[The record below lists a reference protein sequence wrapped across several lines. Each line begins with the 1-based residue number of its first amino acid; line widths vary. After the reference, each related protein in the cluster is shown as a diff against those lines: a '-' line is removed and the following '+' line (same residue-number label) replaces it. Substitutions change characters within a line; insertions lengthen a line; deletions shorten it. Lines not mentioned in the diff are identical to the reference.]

1 MPKRVVI
8 FGANGGIGQ
17 AATEQFLKAGY
28 IVVPVTRGMLDFT
41 DPDSYIVVENLL
53 ENQEPDVIVNCVGY
67 FDTTNQE
74 THTRTFDINLGSNWA
89 IIQHYINNPN
99 AKPVNII
106 MVGSSA
112 YKSGK
117 KNYMLYSASKAALH
131 NLWQGA
137 QEFFGGRGITVNI
150 VHPVRTRTEMV
161 APFDSKLDYLD
172 PKDVAQVIVEL
183 AQTTTSSSK
192 ELSFEEYL

>member
-1 MPKRVVI
+1 M
-8 FGANGGIGQ
+8 FGAHGGIGF
-17 AATEQFLKAGY
+17 AACEQFLRSGY
-28 IVVPVTRGMLDFT
+28 IVVPVARSLVDFT
-41 DPDSYIVVENLL
+41 DPNSGTAVHSILD
-53 ENQEPDVIVNCVGY
+53 QHQPDVVVNCVGH
-67 FDTTNQE
+67 FDPTNTE
-74 THTRTFDINLGSNWA
+74 SHTKTFDINLGSNWA
-89 IIQHYINNPN
+89 IVQYYINNPG
-99 AKPVNII
+99 AKPVKIV

-112 YKSGK
+112 YRAGK

-137 QEFFGGRGITVNI
+137 QEFFGDRGITVNI